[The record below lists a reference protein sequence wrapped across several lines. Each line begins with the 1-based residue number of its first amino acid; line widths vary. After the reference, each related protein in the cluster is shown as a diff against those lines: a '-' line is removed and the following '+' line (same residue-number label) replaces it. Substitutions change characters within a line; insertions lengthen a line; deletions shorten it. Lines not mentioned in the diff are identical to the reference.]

1 MNSVSPVVVPLTYV
15 ILMVSSGVMDV
26 WLGRRNLTTRARM
39 PVYERICKMK
49 DRNVVFWIFSIF
61 FVATVIAFW
70 LQGQDTNCVGDG
82 GGQYSYEV
90 CE

>member
-1 MNSVSPVVVPLTYV
+1 
-15 ILMVSSGVMDV
+15 
-26 WLGRRNLTTRARM
+26 M